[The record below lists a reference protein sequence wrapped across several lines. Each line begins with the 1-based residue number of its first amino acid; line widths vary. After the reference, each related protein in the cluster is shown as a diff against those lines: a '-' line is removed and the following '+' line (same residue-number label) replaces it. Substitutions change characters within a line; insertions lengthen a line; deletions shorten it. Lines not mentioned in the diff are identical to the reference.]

1 MVMSHFEKRLEDDLN
16 AIRDWVWDMGGEVE
30 QALRNAK
37 QALLLHDED
46 LAYATVL
53 GDNPIN
59 RSSRAC
65 DRMCHAFI
73 ARHLPGAGHL
83 REIAATIRVNVALER
98 IGDYA
103 VTISREAVQL
113 NQALPKHFITE
124 IDALSDDSFQ
134 VLHDSRIAFRDD
146 NAEQAK
152 ALMSMAKR
160 IEQKMDA
167 IYDELFSGDE
177 SLTARSSLTLFIVF
191 NMLKRVADQAKNI
204 CDQTV
209 YAVRG
214 VAKIPKVY
222 NILFLDQPGSN
233 NGLLALAVARKIVPT
248 AANFRLAIPGKNL
261 ETNKSLGA
269 FLEEKALSSEAL
281 EAVSVESIQHDVAE
295 FTVVIALQGRARD
308 YLGEVP
314 FHTTALHW
322 DLKPAESADDLV
334 EQYRTLHQ
342 RISDLIE
349 LLAGEEA
356 A

>member
-1 MVMSHFEKRLEDDLN
+1 MSHFEQRLQADLD
-16 AIRDWVWDMGGEVE
+16 AIRDWVWQMGSDVE

-37 QALLLHDED
+37 QALLHGDED

-53 GDNPIN
+53 NDNPIN
-59 RSSRAC
+59 RKSRAC

-113 NQALPKHFITE
+113 QQPLPARFVSE
-124 IDALSDDSFQ
+124 IDSLADNSFQ
-134 VLHDSRIAFRDD
+134 ILHESRQAFRDD

-152 ALMSMAKR
+152 VLMRMAKR
-160 IEQKMDA
+160 VEQEMDD
-167 IYDELFSGDE
+167 IYSDLFDSDNGLSTRNRL
-177 SLTARSSLTLFIVF
+177 SLFVVF
-191 NMLKRVADQAKNI
+191 NMLKRVADQAKNL

-214 VAKIPKVY
+214 IAKIPKVY
-222 NILFLDQPGSN
+222 NILFLDVADSTT
-233 NGLLALAVARKIVPT
+233 GLLALALARKSFPT
-248 AANFRLAIPGKNL
+248 QATFRLAQKGAVTEPTAELRQFLQDRGLESENL
-261 ETNKSLGA
+261 QSETLASVDHDLGD
-269 FLEEKALSSEAL
+269 FEVIVAL
-281 EAVSVESIQHDVAE
+281 H
-295 FTVVIALQGRARD
+295 GNARD
-308 YLGEVP
+308 YFGTPP

-322 DLKPAESADDLV
+322 DIDGQEHDLSD
-334 EQYRTLHQ
+334 QYRSLHQ
-342 RISDLIE
+342 RIHDLIE
-349 LLAGEEA
+349 LLAGDEA

>member
-1 MVMSHFEKRLEDDLN
+1 MSHFEKRLEADLN
-16 AIRDWVWDMGGEVE
+16 AIRDAVWQLGSDVE

-37 QALLLHDED
+37 QALLLQDED
-46 LAYATVL
+46 LAFATVL
-53 GDNPIN
+53 ADNPIN

-65 DRMCHAFI
+65 DRLCHAFI

-83 REIAATIRVNVALER
+83 REIAAAIRVNVALER

-113 NQALPKHFITE
+113 NQVLPKHFVTE
-124 IDALSDDSFQ
+124 VDALADDSFQ
-134 VLHDSRIAFRDD
+134 ILHDSRIAFRDD

-152 ALMSMAKR
+152 VLMRMAKR
-160 IEQKMDA
+160 VEMKMDA
-167 IYDELFSGDE
+167 IYDELFDGTGAISPRTG
-177 SLTARSSLTLFIVF
+177 LTLFIVF

-222 NILFLDQPGSN
+222 NILFLDQPGSPA
-233 NGLLALAVARKIVPT
+233 GIIALAVARKNFPT
-248 AANFRLAIPGKNL
+248 AALFRLAVAGEHQANSA
-261 ETNKSLGA
+261 EVSE
-269 FLEEKALSSEAL
+269 FLEDKGLA
-281 EAVSVESIQHDVAE
+281 AVGLNAESLASLQHDIAE
-295 FTVVIALQGRARD
+295 FDVVIALKGRARD
-308 YLGEVP
+308 YISTLP
-314 FHTTALHW
+314 FHTSALHW
-322 DLKPAESADDLV
+322 DVYDAG
-334 EQYRTLHQ
+334 
-342 RISDLIE
+342 SDLPGHYRLLHDRITALID

>member
-1 MVMSHFEKRLEDDLN
+1 MSHFEQRLEADLG
-16 AIRDWVWDMGGEVE
+16 AIRDWVWQLGSDVE
-30 QALRNAK
+30 QALRHAK

-53 GDNPIN
+53 NDNPIN
-59 RSSRAC
+59 RNSRAC

-113 NQALPKHFITE
+113 SQALPEHFITE
-124 IDALSDDSFQ
+124 IDALADDSIQ
-134 VLHDSRIAFRDD
+134 ILHDSRIAFRDD

-152 ALMSMAKR
+152 VLMRMAKR
-160 IEQKMDA
+160 VEQKMDA
-167 IYDELFSGDE
+167 IYEQLFGGDAGVN
-177 SLTARSSLTLFIVF
+177 ARSSLTLFIVF
-191 NMLKRVADQAKNI
+191 NLLKRVADQAKNI

-222 NILFLDQPGSN
+222 NILFLDQPESMAGP
-233 NGLLALAVARKIVPT
+233 LALAIARKNFPT
-248 AANFRLAIPGKNL
+248 AAQFRLAVPGTTQANATGL
-261 ETNKSLGA
+261 SE
-269 FLEEKALSSEAL
+269 FLQEKGLATDQL
-281 EAVSVESIQHDVAE
+281 EAESVASLQHDLGE
-295 FTVVIALQGRARD
+295 FDVVIALQGRTSD
-308 YLGEVP
+308 YIGMAP

-322 DLKPAESADDLV
+322 DLSQAEGDLLSVYRLLHEKISA
-334 EQYRTLHQ
+334 
-342 RISDLIE
+342 LID

>member
-1 MVMSHFEKRLEDDLN
+1 MSHFEQRLQADLG
-16 AIRDWVWDMGGEVE
+16 AIRDWVWDMGSDVE

-37 QALLLHDED
+37 QALLHGDED

-53 GDNPIN
+53 NDNPIN
-59 RSSRAC
+59 RKSRAC

-103 VTISREAVQL
+103 VTISRESVHMQQQL
-113 NQALPKHFITE
+113 PAHFVTE
-124 IDALSDDSFQ
+124 IDSLSDQSFQ
-134 VLHDSRIAFRDD
+134 ILHESRQAFRDD

-152 ALMSMAKR
+152 VLMRMAKR
-160 IEQKMDA
+160 IEHDMDG
-167 IYDELFSGDE
+167 IYDDLFDGDNG
-177 SLTARSSLTLFIVF
+177 LNARSRLSLFVVF
-191 NMLKRVADQAKNI
+191 NLLKRIADQAKNL

-222 NILFLDQPGSN
+222 NILFLDRSGSPA
-233 NGLLALAVARKIVPT
+233 GPLALAMAQKNFPT
-248 AANFRLAIPGKNL
+248 EAQFRLAVPGQPAKL
-261 ETNKSLGA
+261 AAELMA
-269 FLEEKALSSEAL
+269 FLDEKGLGSAEPK
-281 EAVSVESIQHDVAE
+281 VESLAAVDHDLAE
-295 FTVVIALQGRARD
+295 FDVVIALQGRARE
-308 YLGEVP
+308 YIGLPP

-322 DLKPAESADDLV
+322 DLEPAKADLSD
-334 EQYRTLHQ
+334 QYRLVHQ
-342 RISDLIE
+342 QTRALID

>member
-1 MVMSHFEKRLEDDLN
+1 MSHFEKRLEADLN
-16 AIRDWVWDMGGEVE
+16 AIRDSVWQLGSDVE

-37 QALLLHDED
+37 QALLLQDED
-46 LAYATVL
+46 LAFATVL
-53 GDNPIN
+53 ADHPIN

-83 REIAATIRVNVALER
+83 REIAAAIRVNVALER

-113 NQALPKHFITE
+113 QQVLPQHFIIE
-124 IDALSDDSFQ
+124 IDALADDSFQ
-134 VLHDSRIAFRDD
+134 ILHDSRIAFRDD

-152 ALMSMAKR
+152 VLMRMAKR
-160 IEQKMDA
+160 VELKMDA
-167 IYDELFSGDE
+167 IYGELFDG
-177 SLTARSSLTLFIVF
+177 TAGLSARTGLTLFIVF

-222 NILFLDQPGSN
+222 NILFLDQPGSPA
-233 NGLLALAVARKIVPT
+233 GIIALAVARKNFPT
-248 AANFRLAIPGKNL
+248 AAQFKLAVAGEPQACSA
-261 ETNKSLGA
+261 EVTD
-269 FLEEKALSSEAL
+269 FLEDKGLAAIGLNADSLASL
-281 EAVSVESIQHDVAE
+281 QHDLGE
-295 FTVVIALQGRARD
+295 FDVVIALQGRTRE
-308 YLGEVP
+308 YIGTPP
-314 FHTTALHW
+314 FHTSALHW
-322 DLKPAESADDLV
+322 DVYEAGSDLPSH
-334 EQYRTLHQ
+334 YRLLHD
-342 RISDLIE
+342 RISALID